1 MERELGKIGQP
12 MTESLASGDMRGNPL
27 RMEKL
32 SHVRSQFER
41 AVMEDTMNS
50 SDTAEPNPDAKGAR
64 TPGRKAV
71 SFLVVTAFLNTMG
84 FGVLSPVLPFIV
96 QKYISDQ
103 HTLATVVGWLVTAYA
118 LCQFIA
124 APGLGLLSDRYGRRP
139 LLLICLLGSAV
150 GYVLFGLGGAL
161 WVLFLG
167 RIIDGLTGG
176 NTSILFAYIGD
187 ISAPEERA
195 RYFGLFGAAAGLG
208 FIVGPLVGGFASQI
222 SYAAP
227 VYLAAAIFAA
237 NSIWGYFNFPES
249 LGKERRAA
257 RTSLA
262 ELNPLKQLRSV
273 FALPRVRWLLLATF
287 FFAFPFAV
295 FSSITIVLVKDS
307 LGWTPVGIG
316 LIYFA
321 VGVGDILMQGVL
333 IGRLLPLFGEVK
345 LAMAGLVCEMLAYLL
360 IGFIAVVPSPL
371 LLWAGILVY
380 IVGSGLIEPSLGGLI
395 SRAAGPRQQG
405 VVQGGSQSMESLG
418 RILGPLY
425 GGTLYAR
432 FGHASPYCSG
442 ALIVGLA
449 LLAMGH
455 AIPSLQ
461 AHQPEPGSSQS

>member
-1 MERELGKIGQP
+1 
-12 MTESLASGDMRGNPL
+12 
-27 RMEKL
+27 
-32 SHVRSQFER
+32 
-41 AVMEDTMNS
+41 MNS
-50 SDTAEPNPDAKGAR
+50 SDMTESNLNERSVR
-64 TPGRKAV
+64 TPGRQAV
-71 SFLVVTAFLNTMG
+71 TFLVVTAFLNTMG

-96 QKYISDQ
+96 QRYMSDQ
-103 HTLATVVGWLVTAYA
+103 HTLAIVVGWLVATYA

-124 APGLGLLSDRYGRRP
+124 APGLGMLSDRHGRRP
-139 LLLICLLGSAV
+139 LLLICLLGSAI

-208 FIVGPLVGGFASQI
+208 FIVGPLIGGFASQI

-227 VYLAAAIFAA
+227 VYLAAAIFVA

-249 LGKERRAA
+249 LSKEHRAA
-257 RTSLA
+257 RTSLV
-262 ELNPLKQLRSV
+262 ELNPFKQLRTV
-273 FALPRVRWLLLATF
+273 FVLPQLRWLLLAIF

-295 FSSITIVLVKDS
+295 FASITTVLVKDS
-307 LGWTPVGIG
+307 LGWSPVGIG
-316 LIYFA
+316 LIYFV
-321 VGVGDILMQGVL
+321 VGIGDILMQGVL
-333 IGRLLPLFGEVK
+333 IGRLLPIFGEVK
-345 LAMAGLVCEMLAYLL
+345 LTMAGLVCEMLAYLL
-360 IGFIAVVPSPL
+360 IGFIAFVPSPL
-371 LLWAGILVY
+371 FLWIGILIY

-405 VVQGGSQSMESLG
+405 IVQGGSQSMESLA

-425 GGTLYAR
+425 GGVLYAK
-432 FGHASPYCSG
+432 FGHASPYWSG

-449 LLAMGH
+449 ILATGLS
-455 AIPSLQ
+455 IPSIQ
-461 AHQPEPGSSQS
+461 AHQSEPGSSQS

>member
-1 MERELGKIGQP
+1 
-12 MTESLASGDMRGNPL
+12 
-27 RMEKL
+27 
-32 SHVRSQFER
+32 
-41 AVMEDTMNS
+41 MNS
-50 SDTAEPNPDAKGAR
+50 SDMAEPNPDAKSSRA
-64 TPGRKAV
+64 TGRKAI
-71 SFLVVTAFLNTMG
+71 SFLLVTAFLNTMG
-84 FGVLSPVLPFIV
+84 FGVLSPVLPFLV
-96 QKYISDQ
+96 QRYISDQ

-187 ISAPEERA
+187 ISAPEDRA
-195 RYFGLFGAAAGLG
+195 RHFGLFGAAAGLG

-227 VYLAAAIFAA
+227 VYLAAAIFVA
-237 NSIWGYFNFPES
+237 NSFWGYFNFPES

-273 FALPRVRWLLLATF
+273 FVLPRVRWLLLATF

-295 FSSITIVLVKDS
+295 FASITTVLVKDS

-321 VGVGDILMQGVL
+321 VGIGDILMQGVL
-333 IGRLLPLFGEVK
+333 IGRLLPIFGEVK
-345 LAMAGLVCEMLAYLL
+345 LAMAGLVCEMMAYLL
-360 IGFIAVVPSPL
+360 IGFIAVVPAPL
-371 LLWAGILVY
+371 LLWAGILIY

-395 SRAAGPRQQG
+395 SRAAGPGQQG
-405 VVQGGSQSMESLG
+405 IVQGGSQSMESLA

-425 GGTLYAR
+425 GGVLYAR
-432 FGHASPYCSG
+432 FGHASPYWSG
-442 ALIVGLA
+442 ALFVGLA
-449 LLAMGH
+449 LLAMSL
-455 AIPSLQ
+455 AIPSIQ

>member
-1 MERELGKIGQP
+1 MNLSD
-12 MTESLASGDMRGNPL
+12 MTESNLN
-27 RMEKL
+27 E
-32 SHVRSQFER
+32 RS
-41 AVMEDTMNS
+41 A
-50 SDTAEPNPDAKGAR
+50 GA
-64 TPGRKAV
+64 PGRKAV
-71 SFLVVTAFLNTMG
+71 TFLVVTAFLNTMG

-96 QKYISDQ
+96 QRYISDQ
-103 HTLATVVGWLVTAYA
+103 HSLATVVGWLVASYA

-124 APGLGLLSDRYGRRP
+124 APGLGILSDRYGRRP

-161 WVLFLG
+161 WVLFLA

-208 FIVGPLVGGFASQI
+208 FIVGPLIGGFASQI
-222 SYAAP
+222 SYSAP
-227 VYLAAAIFAA
+227 VYLAAAIFIA

-249 LGKERRAA
+249 LRKEHRATRA
-257 RTSLA
+257 SLA

-273 FALPRVRWLLLATF
+273 FALPQVRWLLLATF

-295 FSSITIVLVKDS
+295 FASISTVLVKDS
-307 LGWTPVGIG
+307 LGWSPVGIG

-333 IGRLLPLFGEVK
+333 MGRLLPIFGEVK
-345 LAMAGLVCEMLAYLL
+345 LAIAGLVCEMIAYLL

-371 LLWAGILVY
+371 FLWAGILVY

-395 SRAAGPRQQG
+395 SRAAGPGQQG
-405 VVQGGSQSMESLG
+405 IVQGGSQSMGSLA

-425 GGTLYAR
+425 GGVLYAR
-432 FGHASPYCSG
+432 FGHASPYWSG

-449 LLAMGH
+449 ILATGLSSPS
-455 AIPSLQ
+455 IP
-461 AHQPEPGSSQS
+461 AHQTGPGTP